1 MSRLRRFIWVAATMI
16 VVSGLAGA
24 AAGCSGSGSAAN
36 GGGASGGGNAAVHG
50 SASASPDGGVA
61 LAPSK
66 ALRSLSRDATLP
78 SFGAGQAG
86 GGAAGGGKVA
96 GDPLRLPALQSAVI
110 KTADVGLR
118 VDHGHF
124 GQTRAAIR
132 KVAGDLGGYETR
144 SSTSGSRIHHGQIT
158 IRVPVRSFR
167 QAMDAI
173 EAVAHVHVT
182 AESVT
187 GQDVSQQFVDLHAR
201 LVNLGAQERVLL
213 RLMDRAQTISE
224 SIRVENY
231 LQQVEFQI
239 EDVQGRILYLQN
251 RTSMSTITVALHEAG
266 KKPAPPQHASA
277 FWKAGERSLGAA
289 QAVVTSVIVGA
300 GLVVPLSIL
309 ALIAVLVGRR
319 LAPLAPQL
327 RPRSATDTSPSNEG

>member
-1 MSRLRRFIWVAATMI
+1 MSRPRRLIWVPATLI

-24 AAGCSGSGSAAN
+24 AAGCSGGGAAS
-36 GGGASGGGNAAVHG
+36 GGGASGGATPVAH
-50 SASASPDGGVA
+50 ASASGGGVA
-61 LAPSK
+61 LAPST
-66 ALRSLSRDATLP
+66 ALGAVSRDAAEP
-78 SFGAGQAG
+78 FSGAQDVGA
-86 GGAAGGGKVA
+86 AAGGGKLA
-96 GDPLRLPALQSAVI
+96 GDPLSLPALRSAVI
-110 KTADVGLR
+110 KTADVRLR
-118 VDHGHF
+118 VDHGQF

-132 KVAGDLGGYETR
+132 KVAGDLGGYETQ
-144 SSTSGSRIHHGQIT
+144 SSTSGSRIHNGRIT
-158 IRVPVRSFR
+158 IRVPARSFR

-187 GQDVSQQFVDLHAR
+187 GQDVSQEFVDLRAR
-201 LVNLGAQERVLL
+201 LVNLEAQEKVLL

-239 EDVQGRILYLQN
+239 EDVQGRMLYLQN

-277 FWKAGERSLGAA
+277 FWKAGAQSLGAA

-300 GLVVPLSIL
+300 GLVLPISIL
-309 ALIAVLVGRR
+309 LLIAVLVGRR

-327 RPRSATDTSPSNEG
+327 RPRSSSEASPSSEG